1 MRLGVLTDLHLCP
14 PGTPPD
20 GCHNPY
26 AFDQA
31 ESMLSDA
38 IGAHLAD
45 GVEAIAVLGDLA
57 NRGETAQ
64 VRRAADLIAKAGVP
78 VWLTGGNHDRDED
91 PELLETLAAESG
103 SNLAMARP
111 EGVLVDGIRIAGL
124 PITSPGGGSPWRVAR
139 VPVEAWGDEPVV
151 LLSHFPVLDRERE
164 TRAAG
169 LAYVGTFEDRENVA
183 APLLA
188 RTAPTIVLHG
198 HLHLRDLA
206 TEGPVLQIGCA
217 ALIEPPH
224 ERVVIDVLGDGSRVL
239 VRHLPVMASPD
250 VRLPVIGPAASD
262 WSFTGDRWVSATV
275 AAT

>member
-31 ESMLSDA
+31 ESMLTDA
-38 IGAHLAD
+38 IAAHLDD
-45 GVEAIAVLGDLA
+45 GVDAIAVLGDLA

-64 VRRAADLIAKAGVP
+64 VRRAAELIASVDLP

-91 PELLETLAAESG
+91 PDLLETLAKEPGA
-103 SNLAMARP
+103 NLAIARP
-111 EGVLVDGIRIAGL
+111 DGVLVDGIRIAGL
-124 PITSPGGGSPWRVAR
+124 PITSPGGGSPWHVAR
-139 VPVEAWGDEPVV
+139 LPVEGWGDEPVV

-169 LAYVGTFEDRENVA
+169 LTYVGTFQDREAVA

-188 RTAPTIVLHG
+188 RKSPAIVLHG

-224 ERVVIDVLGDGSRVL
+224 ERVVLNIAADGSKVH

-262 WSFTGDRWVSATV
+262 WSFTGDRWVSATI

>member
-1 MRLGVLTDLHLCP
+1 VKLGVLTDLHLCP

-31 ESMLSDA
+31 ESMLTDA
-38 IGAHLAD
+38 IAAHIAD

-57 NRGETAQ
+57 NRGEVAE
-64 VRRAADLIAKAGVP
+64 VRRAADLISGAGVP

-91 PELLETLAAESG
+91 PELLETLASELG
-103 SNLAMARP
+103 TNLRITWP
-111 EGVLVDGIRIAGL
+111 EGVIVDGIRVAGL
-124 PITSPGGGSPWRVAR
+124 PITSAGGGSPWHVDRL
-139 VPVEAWGDEPVV
+139 PVEAWGDEPVV

-164 TRAAG
+164 IRAAG
-169 LAYVGTFEDRENVA
+169 LTYVSTFENREAVA

-188 RTAPTIVLHG
+188 RTAPTVVLHG

-224 ERVVIDVLGDGSRVL
+224 ERVVIDISGDGSQVRI
-239 VRHLPVMASPD
+239 RHLPVMASPD
-250 VRLPVIGPAASD
+250 VRLPVISPAMSEWWFEGVRWRLAS
-262 WSFTGDRWVSATV
+262 
-275 AAT
+275 